1 MQEALW
7 PPGKAVDQEE
17 VRQAFNVSLTM
28 EELNEELL
36 EWKEMFNSVVAICF
50 TLDTSEST
58 M

>member
-17 VRQAFNVSLTM
+17 IRQALNVSLTM
-28 EELNEELL
+28 EEVNEELL

-50 TLDTSEST
+50 TLDTSGST